1 MNCYLDEMANLRA
14 YANKKSDKG
23 TAHHNH
29 SWRKSLKG
37 GNDTSGSS
45 NNNDEKRTD
54 ATLRA
59 DWLRRVMSNG
69 LSPLE
74 HKWLVRILQ
83 KKVRRLSEREEYWF
97 ILHLRHL

>member
-1 MNCYLDEMANLRA
+1 MNGYLDEIANLRA
-14 YANKKSDKG
+14 YANKNNKS

-29 SWRKSLKG
+29 EWRKAASQE
-37 GNDTSGSS
+37 GNNSGNNNNS
-45 NNNDEKRTD
+45 NNGEKQTD

-83 KKVRRLSEREEYWF
+83 KKVRNLEKHS
-97 ILHLRHL
+97 LG